1 MVPLRGSQATVFV
14 EDYAYAD
21 RAIKELRGMGYAALS
36 PYQEGAVTQDE
47 ELAAQRT
54 QTLRV
59 SLIALLAVIALQILL
74 LRAMF
79 SMETE
84 SYRLL
89 SHIGLDCRT
98 AQRSVFWQI
107 MLFALGGQ
115 VLGVVAITVCA
126 AGGVDQVVRILRYL
140 PLSYRAVLCLVHL
153 AASAFT
159 AAWTMRALKKQV
171 FPASGAASDLDWDGV
186 DEGVEA

>member
-1 MVPLRGSQATVFV
+1 C
-14 EDYAYAD
+14 
-21 RAIKELRGMGYAALS
+21 
-36 PYQEGAVTQDE
+36 QEGAVTRSE
-47 ELAAQRT
+47 ELAEQRS

-59 SLIALLAVIALQILL
+59 RIVALLAVIVLQILL

-89 SHIGLDCRT
+89 SHIGLDCVT

-115 VLGVVAITVCA
+115 ALGVGAIMACV
-126 AGGVDQVVRILRYL
+126 AGGMEQIIHILRYL
-140 PLSYRAVLCLVHL
+140 PLSYRLVLCVIHL
-153 AASAFT
+153 CACAFT
-159 AAWTMRALKKQV
+159 AVWTMKALKTQV
-171 FPASGAASDLDWDGV
+171 FPESGAEPDLDWDSIG
-186 DEGVEA
+186 EEVEA